1 MVRIRYAGRLG
12 SLTDAARQYWP
23 VMGLWALVLLYF
35 WPMISP
41 LPFGQM
47 FVVEGDFTRQ
57 FYPFHQFAAQEWWRG
72 RIPLWNPYILGGH
85 PFQADPQSAVFYP
98 LNLLVCFFGG
108 FGGLSLEALQ
118 WQLVLNYLLAA
129 TFMFLFARE
138 LTGRALAAAIGS
150 IAFTFSGFLTSYP
163 MQQMPILES
172 SVWLPLIL
180 LFLERAI
187 SQPGRRIANLGLA
200 GLGLGITI
208 LAGHPQTAL
217 YVAYTA
223 LAYYLF
229 RAVANRLSW
238 SALLV
243 GLGAFLLVGFGVAAV
258 QVLPTAEFF
267 SMSTRES
274 GLGYDWSGTG
284 YGLDSLP
291 GLLLSGWLG
300 EKALYVGSASLVLV
314 VAAWLISRGQII
326 FWTIIATV
334 AVLVSLGKNGLLFP
348 LLYAVAP
355 GFSLFQHQERV
366 MLVFALAIG
375 VLASLG
381 CRNLL
386 EFRERSMRRWQLAL
400 LLVVPLL
407 LVCCASVLAWQRS
420 SGWDMSSPVWSSW
433 LRLAAIVVACLL
445 VVGLLW
451 RCSGRSRT
459 VVGLALALLVAVDL
473 FCVNFG
479 NNLSP
484 TNPLPSPELVEAVSS
499 LRNHPE
505 PFRTM
510 ADNSDVFPMNYGS
523 LTLAPQLTGDTPI
536 ALQRTDS
543 LLSQQDGWR
552 VWQLFNVKFF
562 VTRQAVGDGFELVG
576 RVDDTSIYYVTYSMP
591 RIWVVNDV
599 RVAVSEQEAL
609 ALTLDPALHP
619 GRTVVLER
627 QPALKLSPGQ
637 ELRQDWRIV
646 GNKSWWFKAEIET
659 TADGIFVLSEAYH
672 PGWKAY
678 LDGREVPI
686 LRADY
691 ALRAVEL
698 PAGKHV
704 VEMHYRP
711 LSFWFGL
718 LISALTLVMIA
729 VFWLSR
735 FLSLEHS
742 RGGR

>member
-1 MVRIRYAGRLG
+1 
-12 SLTDAARQYWP
+12 
-23 VMGLWALVLLYF
+23 LWALVLVYF

-47 FVVEGDFTRQ
+47 FIVEGDFTNQ
-57 FYPFHQFAAQEWWRG
+57 FYPFHHFAAREWWRG

-129 TFMFLFARE
+129 TFMFLFVRE
-138 LTGRALAAAIGS
+138 LTGRTLAAAIGS

-180 LFLERAI
+180 LFLERAV

-229 RAVANRLSW
+229 RGIVSRLSW
-238 SALLV
+238 SALLMGV
-243 GLGAFLLVGFGVAAV
+243 DAFLLVGFGVAAV
-258 QVLPTAEFF
+258 QVLPTVEFY

-274 GLGYDWSGTG
+274 ALGYGWSGTG

-291 GLLLSGWLG
+291 GLLLSGWMG
-300 EKALYVGSASLVLV
+300 EKALFVGSVSVVLV
-314 VAAWLISRGQII
+314 VAAWLIPRGQTI
-326 FWTIIATV
+326 FWTIVATF
-334 AVLVSLGKNGLLFP
+334 AVLVSLGKNGLVFP
-348 LLYAVAP
+348 LLYALAP

-366 MLVFALAIG
+366 MLVLALAIG

-386 EFRERSMRRWQLAL
+386 ELRERSMRRWQLAL
-400 LLVVPLL
+400 LPVVPLL
-407 LVCCASVLAWQRS
+407 LVCWASVLAWKRS
-420 SGWDMSSPVWSSW
+420 SGWDVSSPVWSCW
-433 LRLAAIVVACLL
+433 LRLAAIVVACL
-445 VVGLLW
+445 VVVVLMW
-451 RCSGRSRT
+451 RSSGRFRAAL
-459 VVGLALALLVAVDL
+459 GLALALLVAADL
-473 FCVNFG
+473 FGVNFG

-499 LRNHPE
+499 LQNHPE
-505 PFRTM
+505 PFRIV
-510 ADNSDVFPMNYGS
+510 ADDSEVFPINYGC
-523 LTLAPQLTGDTPI
+523 LALAPQLTGDTPI
-536 ALQRTDS
+536 TLQRTAAV
-543 LLSQQDGWR
+543 LSQQDHWR

-562 VTRQAVGDGFELVG
+562 ITRKAVGDGFELVCQI
-576 RVDDTSIYYVTYSMP
+576 DDISIYHVTYSMP

-599 RVAVSEQEAL
+599 RVAGSEREAL
-609 ALTLDPALHP
+609 ALALDPMLHP

-627 QPALKLSPGQ
+627 QPGLKLSPEQ
-637 ELRQDWRIV
+637 ELHQTWRIV

-672 PGWKAY
+672 PGWRAY
-678 LDGREVPI
+678 VDGREVPI

-691 ALRAVEL
+691 ALKAVEL
-698 PAGKHV
+698 PAGKHI

-711 LSFWFGL
+711 LSFWAGL

-729 VFWLSR
+729 VVTIRTKLAKSESFP
-735 FLSLEHS
+735 
-742 RGGR
+742 RGGRCDG